1 MGCSGYEVCHFVFS
15 KIVSTTG
22 AQARAED
29 SFAVD
34 TALKSHAATSGPE
47 FSRNGFSMSPSRR
60 HLLFLVLLLSGMV
73 SGCKDEGIKVYRVAR
88 ADEKSA
94 PGKEMPDHSNFGGMP
109 QMGAPLSAGA
119 PSGSQTPRVTGTS
132 PADWE
137 EQSLTSMRQA
147 SYLVK
152 GSNGEMADISLVSL
166 AGAAGGALDNVNRWL
181 GQIGRPAITEE
192 QLRQMAQ
199 PLDCPLGKGI
209 FVNLEGLPQGGDAA
223 KDGRI
228 LAGIITKEGETFFFK
243 MRGNDALVTAQKAA
257 FLQWISTVKPA
268 APPSPQP

>member
-1 MGCSGYEVCHFVFS
+1 
-15 KIVSTTG
+15 
-22 AQARAED
+22 
-29 SFAVD
+29 
-34 TALKSHAATSGPE
+34 
-47 FSRNGFSMSPSRR
+47 MSPSRR